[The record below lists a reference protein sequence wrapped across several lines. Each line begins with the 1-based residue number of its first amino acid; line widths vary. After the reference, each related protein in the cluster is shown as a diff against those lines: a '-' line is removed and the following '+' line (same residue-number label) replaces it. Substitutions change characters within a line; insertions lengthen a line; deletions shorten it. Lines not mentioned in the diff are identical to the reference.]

1 MVKWLCYVFDTPVGR
16 SEKLLLLSMSAIKLS
31 GVDVNYH
38 IDESFEGRCAPLKF
52 KVELKPTGHTHS
64 RAETYYY
71 KIDKGDLTPCDVY
84 RNTTLY
90 DEHDNIVLMTEIQ
103 LKNIVD
109 RLGKE
114 SVTGTDG
121 DEFTIKD
128 GVKVSKFSK
137 EAMEIGF
144 DVEETLKRKV
154 YEQFTS
160 YVGNDS
166 VFPTRNGSPKILTKF
181 VDHPYSYEL
190 LPEYERGEKK
200 MPCAKA
206 MNWEGKTYSSLV
218 IRGFIRGTPVVEKC
232 SNPRCISRLVIVP
245 KLAPG
250 QSKSDPD
257 HGFRVCVNALVNKF
271 LKPCAST
278 IPLAADEITKLF
290 NCKYFLQLD
299 GMNAY
304 WSIPVC
310 EESKRLTAFHTPDG
324 VYCWNRLLMGAK
336 PSSAVQQS
344 AYLEALDQY
353 IDYDHDGQVRKC
365 LLDKYGKRLLD
376 SNGSPKT
383 LRHKFAVYCDD
394 IAAGA
399 DTLEELFCLYEALL
413 CCCFK
418 AGIQVKAAKIKFGV
432 REVTFHNYT
441 ISEHGMKPKDAN
453 LCSIRNLGIPTDVT
467 QVRAF
472 LGCAQQMAGYCKEL
486 QIISAPLHR
495 LTKKT
500 TQFPKPWLSGVD
512 YDLAF
517 HRVKALLLDEKLYL
531 HHKDPLKILFIEV
544 DASDVGWGA
553 CAYQMRVPFEGDP
566 KDEARMRVGDTG
578 PRNIIQ
584 WVSKA
589 WTDHELKLPVFYR
602 ETLAR
607 LLVLERFRNL
617 IETNISAGAALYTDH
632 KPGLFEES
640 LSNKGQLSAWRIAET
655 ADLQSIVEHHY
666 RQGSKML
673 LADPLSRSFRHSLNI
688 CPKA

>member
-1 MVKWLCYVFDTPVGR
+1 M
-16 SEKLLLLSMSAIKLS
+16 
-31 GVDVNYH
+31 
-38 IDESFEGRCAPLKF
+38 
-52 KVELKPTGHTHS
+52 
-64 RAETYYY
+64 
-71 KIDKGDLTPCDVY
+71 
-84 RNTTLY
+84 
-90 DEHDNIVLMTEIQ
+90 
-103 LKNIVD
+103 
-109 RLGKE
+109 
-114 SVTGTDG
+114 
-121 DEFTIKD
+121 
-128 GVKVSKFSK
+128 
-137 EAMEIGF
+137 
-144 DVEETLKRKV
+144 
-154 YEQFTS
+154 
-160 YVGNDS
+160 
-166 VFPTRNGSPKILTKF
+166 
-181 VDHPYSYEL
+181 
-190 LPEYERGEKK
+190 
-200 MPCAKA
+200 
-206 MNWEGKTYSSLV
+206 
-218 IRGFIRGTPVVEKC
+218 
-232 SNPRCISRLVIVP
+232 
-245 KLAPG
+245 
-250 QSKSDPD
+250 
-257 HGFRVCVNALVNKF
+257 
-271 LKPCAST
+271 
-278 IPLAADEITKLF
+278 
-290 NCKYFLQLD
+290 
-299 GMNAY
+299 
-304 WSIPVC
+304 
-310 EESKRLTAFHTPDG
+310 
-324 VYCWNRLLMGAK
+324 
-336 PSSAVQQS
+336 
-344 AYLEALDQY
+344 
-353 IDYDHDGQVRKC
+353 
-365 LLDKYGKRLLD
+365 
-376 SNGSPKT
+376 
-383 LRHKFAVYCDD
+383 YCDD

-399 DTLEELFCLYEALL
+399 DTLEELFWLYEALL

-441 ISEHGMKPKDAN
+441 ISEHGMKLKDAN

-566 KDEARMRVGDTG
+566 KEEARMRVGDTG

-640 LSNKGQLSAWRIAET
+640 LSNNGQLSAWRIAET
-655 ADLQSIVEHHY
+655 ADSQSIVEHHY

-673 LADPLSRSFRHSLNI
+673 LADPLSRICAPSSGFYDPSLPSKFQALTKYLPENIKQMKTIRLYANKDTTALSRHVQAWRTPSNGDFVDNSI
-688 CPKA
+688 G